1 MTSPITAPATI
12 PTHADPHADAARARV
27 GTLVEGRWHIEALI
41 AVGGS
46 SAIYAATH
54 RNGMRVAM
62 KVLDNE
68 LADNETAVSHFLR
81 EGKAVNGIAHPGVVS
96 VLDEGTTADGAPY
109 LLMPLLDG
117 ETAQQRLAHHPGG
130 LPALQALPIIEAVL
144 DVLSAAHA
152 CGIVHRDLKPD
163 NVFLERS
170 GAVRVL
176 DFGIA
181 HVESNDRD
189 MQLTQHGTVVGTAGY
204 LPPEQARGQ
213 VRQCGPRSDLWSA
226 GAMLYT
232 LLTGR
237 VLHEAPNVIQ
247 SILRAQHEHVP
258 PARQLVP
265 GVADAVA
272 HVLDGALAFEQSDRW
287 TDAVAM
293 RLAVRS
299 AMDELKRA
307 ESRDL
312 RSCAGVTV
320 EALAGQTPSEAPVA
334 FDAVDAWR
342 ATRRPMAWIA
352 AVCVSAAWV
361 LVAAFIAH
369 GRPAPVVVAAA
380 GPPPALEVPALVT
393 GSTAGDTSLTPLPE
407 VSADALPQAPA
418 PVASAKAP
426 AAAKGPHK
434 AREIVRQADF

>member
-1 MTSPITAPATI
+1 MN
-12 PTHADPHADAARARV
+12 PTPPTPSLDPHADVARARV
-27 GTLVEGRWHIEALI
+27 GTLVEGRWSIEALI

-62 KVLDNE
+62 KVLDPD
-68 LADNETAVSHFLR
+68 LADNQTAVSHFLR
-81 EGKAVNGIAHPGVVS
+81 EGRAVNGIAHPGVVS
-96 VLDEGTTADGAPY
+96 VLDEGTTADGAPF

-117 ETAQQRLAHHPGG
+117 ETAQQCLARHPGG
-130 LPALQALPIIEAVL
+130 LQPVRALAIVEAVL

-152 CGIVHRDLKPD
+152 SGIVHRDLKPD
-163 NVFLERS
+163 NIFLERS

-181 HVESNDRD
+181 HVESN
-189 MQLTQHGTVVGTAGY
+189 MELTQVGTVVGTAGY

-213 VRQCGPRSDLWSA
+213 VRECGPRSDLWSV
-226 GAMLYT
+226 GAMLYS

-247 SILRAQHEHVP
+247 SILRAQHEHVA
-258 PARQLVP
+258 PARALIP
-265 GVADAVA
+265 GVSESVA
-272 HVLDGALAFEQSDRW
+272 HVLDGALAFDASDRW

-293 RLAVRS
+293 RLAVR
-299 AMDELKRA
+299 AAIDDLRRA
-307 ESRDL
+307 EARDQL

-320 EALAGQTPSEAPVA
+320 DALAKHASPSDVPVA
-334 FDAVDAWR
+334 FDSVDAWR
-342 ATRRPMAWIA
+342 ATRKPLAWIA

-361 LVAAFIAH
+361 VVAAFVAH
-369 GRPAPVVVAAA
+369 GRPAPVVVASAA
-380 GPPPALEVPALVT
+380 PPPALEAPALVT
-393 GSTAGDTSLTPLPE
+393 GSSAVETLAPTPPE
-407 VSADALPQAPA
+407 VTTDALPVVPVVPVASA
-418 PVASAKAP
+418 VASAKAP
-426 AAAKGPHK
+426 VASKGPHR

>member
-1 MTSPITAPATI
+1 MIPTTATTTI
-12 PTHADPHADAARARV
+12 PTQSDPHADAARARV
-27 GTLVEGRWHIEALI
+27 GTLVEGRWSIDALI

-62 KVLDNE
+62 KVLDPE

-96 VLDEGTTADGAPY
+96 VLDEGTTADGAPF

-117 ETAQQRLAHHPGG
+117 ETAQQRLARHPGG
-130 LPALQALPIIEAVL
+130 LPAVEALAIVEAVL

-152 CGIVHRDLKPD
+152 RGIVHRDLKPD

-181 HVESNDRD
+181 HVESNLE
-189 MQLTQHGTVVGTAGY
+189 LTQHGTVVGTAGY

-237 VLHEAPNVIQ
+237 VLHDAPNVIQ

-265 GVADAVA
+265 GVADAVG

-299 AMDELKRA
+299 AIDELKRA
-307 ESRDL
+307 ESREL

-320 EALAGQTPSEAPVA
+320 ESLAGRTPSEAPVA

-342 ATRRPMAWIA
+342 ATRRPVAWIA

-361 LVAAFIAH
+361 LIAAFIAH

-380 GPPPALEVPALVT
+380 APPPALESPALVT
-393 GSTAGDTSLTPLPE
+393 GSTAGDTSLAPLPE
-407 VSADALPQAPA
+407 VSADALPEAPTPAA
-418 PVASAKAP
+418 PVASAKP
-426 AAAKGPHK
+426 AAPKGPHK